1 VVEVHV
7 GRDRI
12 GENSF
17 VVWMVVGK
25 GECHSSNQS

>member
-17 VVWMVVGK
+17 VALMVVRK
-25 GECHSSNQS
+25 SECHSSNQS